1 MYSYCNSVISTAPKK
16 LKITNNSKEPVIM
29 KSSMFYYTI
38 IEGLHQNLT
47 DLISHASQMPKLPR
61 LQRAEDVAKA
71 EEFPHAVLSILQDM
85 ALTREEDHR
94 KLNQQVAAMNS
105 LAKHFKINTI
115 KLSGLDKIAL
125 VGG

>member
-1 MYSYCNSVISTAPKK
+1 
-16 LKITNNSKEPVIM
+16 
-29 KSSMFYYTI
+29 
-38 IEGLHQNLT
+38 
-47 DLISHASQMPKLPR
+47 MPKLPR

-94 KLNQQVAAMNS
+94 KLNHQVAAMNL

-115 KLSGLDKIAL
+115 KLSGLDKSAL
-125 VGG
+125 INIIKACIYRSDIIMSQLNS